1 LEQRVLDRVRAGLMT
16 EDFATLFAT
25 EVVKILKSVN
35 HEEPDQEV
43 TLRREI
49 KRVDAAIEKLL
60 DRMESNDSSDALSE
74 RLKAREHERTTLTG
88 QLTSVANKLVVKF
101 PSMDELRQV
110 YEGIVVRMESLLA
123 QSDQMIEAN
132 EVLKTLI
139 SEVRVSPD
147 DNARDGLAIEIRGD
161 LPQYLTDKTQ
171 KSLPKEALLL
181 LGQISVVAGGGFDLC
196 RTSVSL

>member
-16 EDFATLFAT
+16 EGFATLFAT
-25 EVVKILKSVN
+25 EVEKILKSVN

-88 QLTSVANKLVVKF
+88 QLTSMANKLVVKF

-110 YEGIVVRMESLLA
+110 YEGIVVQMESLLA

-171 KSLPKEALLL
+171 KSLPKEALLQ
-181 LGQISVVAGGGFDLC
+181 LGQISVVAGVGFEPTTFRL
-196 RTSVSL
+196 